1 MKQDFFSRFGG
12 DFAFVSGQNA
22 LGNYGVMQETI
33 RRTRNKK
40 WCGESEVLDVIWE
53 WALIIVALAFVALV
67 IFLIKTLQAGTKT
80 LENTAQTLKEVQ
92 KTMDELTYEVKQI
105 VRHANDITLDAN
117 HKLKQLDPVM
127 ESVKNLGQLLN
138 EVTLVT
144 QQYSH
149 RMIEKAKHHREN
161 KERQKS
167 ENGGAT
173 LLPASSESPTVK
185 TYKATYGSGGR
196 DGAAAGANVQKI
208 VKMIDAGAS
217 IWQKFRR

>member
-1 MKQDFFSRFGG
+1 MNLEIWQW
-12 DFAFVSGQNA
+12 A
-22 LGNYGVMQETI
+22 
-33 RRTRNKK
+33 
-40 WCGESEVLDVIWE
+40 VL
-53 WALIIVALAFVALV
+53 IVALAFVALV
-67 IFLIKTLQAGTKT
+67 IFLIKMLQAGTKT

-105 VRHANDITLDAN
+105 VRHTNDIALDAN

-138 EVTLVT
+138 EVTLVS

-161 KERQKS
+161 KEKQKH
-167 ENGGAT
+167 EHEGAAM
-173 LLPASSESPTVK
+173 LPESGHSKTVRS
-185 TYKATYGSGGR
+185 YEATYGSGEK
-196 DGAAAGANVQKI
+196 AGAQKI
-208 VKMIDAGAS
+208 VQWVDTGVS

>member
-1 MKQDFFSRFGG
+1 M
-12 DFAFVSGQNA
+12 
-22 LGNYGVMQETI
+22 
-33 RRTRNKK
+33 
-40 WCGESEVLDVIWE
+40 IWE

-127 ESVKNLGQLLN
+127 ESVKNLGQLMN

-161 KERQKS
+161 KEKHKR
-167 ENGGAT
+167 ENGGAA
-173 LLPASSESPTVK
+173 LLPASGDSPTVK
-185 TYKATYGSGGR
+185 TYEATYGAGGR
-196 DGAAAGANVQKI
+196 DGATAGANVQKI
-208 VKMIDAGAS
+208 VKMIDTGAS